1 MARLKEIRVIETPLG
16 KAWQPGCAFHQRAHH
31 VRQLL
36 MHFLPAGVVLDGSSL
51 LSVMFGERPADE
63 TQCSQVLG
71 CTRYYVEDFDIG
83 AWMASSAAEQQERML
98 EELTTVLLRL
108 ATDAGADT
116 EIIKQAARSVR
127 DCGFALDIPVRK
139 LWRSSPDKQ
148 WRVEVYR
155 CLGPA
160 IGEAWQTR
168 VVDKAGTTLAVDAIT
183 STPGYLDRTSHFS
196 KSRWDST
203 LFQIVHATM
212 KSVVYTL
219 DTARLDMPGGDTAR
233 CAT

>member
-1 MARLKEIRVIETPLG
+1 
-16 KAWQPGCAFHQRAHH
+16 
-31 VRQLL
+31 
-36 MHFLPAGVVLDGSSL
+36 
-51 LSVMFGERPADE
+51 
-63 TQCSQVLG
+63 
-71 CTRYYVEDFDIG
+71 
-83 AWMASSAAEQQERML
+83 
-98 EELTTVLLRL
+98 
-108 ATDAGADT
+108 
-116 EIIKQAARSVR
+116 VR

-168 VVDKAGTTLAVDAIT
+168 VVDNAGTTLAVDAIT
-183 STPGYLDRTSHFS
+183 STPGYLDRTYHFS

-203 LFQIVHATM
+203 LFQIVHAAM
-212 KSVVYTL
+212 NSVVYTL